1 VLQGGARSDQL
12 QNRAGRGKKAR
23 TRGRLFDKGTGPRE
37 TGHVIRMVRSLY
49 ERFRLWWRARR
60 VKRRAASLDRGEIE
74 IPLLPFIVPRRL
86 SVDVG
91 ANKGALTY
99 ILAELSERVVAYE
112 ANPNL
117 AARLA
122 QACGPTV
129 DLRHKA
135 VSNSNGTLT
144 FFVPTS
150 GGEEQP
156 NIGSLKAN
164 EAYATREYKVE
175 AVRLD
180 DENLAGVGFIK
191 VDVEGTELD
200 VLEGARGI
208 ITRDR
213 PVLMVE
219 INDKNT
225 PEATAIESLMKAHG
239 YAIVDFS
246 NKTIEVVDT
255 VRQVANR
262 NVIFLPRRQA

>member
-1 VLQGGARSDQL
+1 
-12 QNRAGRGKKAR
+12 
-23 TRGRLFDKGTGPRE
+23 
-37 TGHVIRMVRSLY
+37 MVRSLY
-49 ERFRLWWRARR
+49 QKTRLWWRAQR
-60 VKRRAASLDRGEIE
+60 VKRRAATLDRGEIE
-74 IPLLPFIVPRRL
+74 VPLLPFIVPRRL
-86 SVDVG
+86 SIDVG

-99 ILAELSERVVAYE
+99 ILSELSDRVVAYE

-122 QACGPTV
+122 QACGPNV
-129 DLRHKA
+129 ELRHKA
-135 VSNSNGTLT
+135 VSNQNGTLT
-144 FFVPTS
+144 FFVPTA

-180 DENLAGVGFIK
+180 DENLKGVGFIK

-200 VLEGARGI
+200 VLEGARSI
-208 ITRDR
+208 IERDR

-225 PEATAIESLMKAHG
+225 PEALAIETLMKARG

>member
-1 VLQGGARSDQL
+1 
-12 QNRAGRGKKAR
+12 
-23 TRGRLFDKGTGPRE
+23 
-37 TGHVIRMVRSLY
+37 MVRSLY
-49 ERFRLWWRARR
+49 QKTRLWWRAQR
-60 VKRRAASLDRGEIE
+60 VKRRAATLDRGEIE
-74 IPLLPFIVPRRL
+74 VPLLPFIVPRRL
-86 SVDVG
+86 SIDVG

-99 ILAELSERVVAYE
+99 ILSELSDRVVAYE

-122 QACGPTV
+122 QACGPNV
-129 DLRHKA
+129 ELRHKA
-135 VSNSNGTLT
+135 VSNQNGTLT

-180 DENLAGVGFIK
+180 DENLKGVGFIK

-200 VLEGARGI
+200 VLEGARSI
-208 ITRDR
+208 IERDR

-225 PEATAIESLMKAHG
+225 PEALAIETLMKARG

>member
-1 VLQGGARSDQL
+1 
-12 QNRAGRGKKAR
+12 
-23 TRGRLFDKGTGPRE
+23 
-37 TGHVIRMVRSLY
+37 MVRSLY
-49 ERFRLWWRARR
+49 QKTRLWWRAQR
-60 VKRRAASLDRGEIE
+60 VKRRAATLDRGEIE
-74 IPLLPFIVPRRL
+74 VPLLPFIVPRRL
-86 SVDVG
+86 SIDVG

-99 ILAELSERVVAYE
+99 ILSELSDRVVAYE

-122 QACGPTV
+122 QACGPNV
-129 DLRHKA
+129 ELRHKA
-135 VSNSNGTLT
+135 VSNQNGTLT
-144 FFVPTS
+144 FFVPTA

-180 DENLAGVGFIK
+180 DESLKGVGFIK

-208 ITRDR
+208 IQRDR
-213 PVLMVE
+213 PILMVE

-225 PEATAIESLMKAHG
+225 PEATAIENLMKAHG

-262 NVIFLPRRQA
+262 NVIFLPRRQV

>member
-1 VLQGGARSDQL
+1 
-12 QNRAGRGKKAR
+12 
-23 TRGRLFDKGTGPRE
+23 
-37 TGHVIRMVRSLY
+37 MVRSLY
-49 ERFRLWWRARR
+49 QKTRLWWRAQR
-60 VKRRAASLDRGEIE
+60 VKRRAATLDRGEIE
-74 IPLLPFIVPRRL
+74 VPLLPFIVPRRL
-86 SVDVG
+86 SIDVG

-99 ILAELSERVVAYE
+99 ILSELSDRVVAYE

-122 QACGPTV
+122 QACGPNV
-129 DLRHKA
+129 ELRHKA
-135 VSNSNGTLT
+135 VSNQNGTLT
-144 FFVPTS
+144 FFVPTA

-180 DENLAGVGFIK
+180 DENLKGVGFIK

-208 ITRDR
+208 IERDR

-225 PEATAIESLMKAHG
+225 PEALAIETLMKARG

>member
-1 VLQGGARSDQL
+1 
-12 QNRAGRGKKAR
+12 
-23 TRGRLFDKGTGPRE
+23 
-37 TGHVIRMVRSLY
+37 MVRSLY
-49 ERFRLWWRARR
+49 ESIRLWWRARR

-74 IPLLPFIVPRRL
+74 VPLLPFIVPRGL

-99 ILAELSERVVAYE
+99 ILAELSARVVAYE

-122 QACGPTV
+122 RACGPTV

-135 VSNSNGTLT
+135 VSNRSGTLT

-180 DENLAGVGFIK
+180 DENLKGVGFIK

-208 ITRDR
+208 IERDR

-225 PEATAIESLMKAHG
+225 PEAQAIESLLKAHG

-246 NKTIEVVDT
+246 NKTVEVVDT

>member
-1 VLQGGARSDQL
+1 
-12 QNRAGRGKKAR
+12 
-23 TRGRLFDKGTGPRE
+23 
-37 TGHVIRMVRSLY
+37 MVRSLY
-49 ERFRLWWRARR
+49 QRIRLWWRAQR

-74 IPLLPFIVPRRL
+74 VPLLPFIVPRRL

-99 ILAELSERVVAYE
+99 ILSELSDRVVAYE

-117 AARLA
+117 VARLRP
-122 QACGPTV
+122 ACGPNV
-129 DLRHKA
+129 ALRHKA
-135 VSNSNGTLT
+135 VSNSTGTLT
-144 FFVPTS
+144 FFVPTSS

-180 DENLAGVGFIK
+180 DENLKDVGFIK

-200 VLEGARGI
+200 VLHGARNLI
-208 ITRDR
+208 ERDR
-213 PVLMVE
+213 PVMMVE

-225 PEATAIESLMKAHG
+225 PEATGIEQFMTARD

-246 NKTIEVVDT
+246 NKTIEVVAS
-255 VRQVANR
+255 VKQVANR
-262 NVIFLPRRQA
+262 NVIFLPRRPS

>member
-1 VLQGGARSDQL
+1 
-12 QNRAGRGKKAR
+12 
-23 TRGRLFDKGTGPRE
+23 
-37 TGHVIRMVRSLY
+37 MVRSLY
-49 ERFRLWWRARR
+49 QKTRLWWRAQR
-60 VKRRAASLDRGEIE
+60 VKRRAATLDRGEIE
-74 IPLLPFIVPRRL
+74 VPLLPFIVPRRL

-91 ANKGALTY
+91 A
-99 ILAELSERVVAYE
+99 
-112 ANPNL
+112 
-117 AARLA
+117 
-122 QACGPTV
+122 
-129 DLRHKA
+129 HKA
-135 VSNSNGTLT
+135 VSNAQGTLT

-150 GGEEQP
+150 TGGEELP

-180 DENLAGVGFIK
+180 DENLKGVGFIK

-200 VLEGARGI
+200 VLKGAMTI
-208 ITRDR
+208 IDRDR

-225 PEATAIESLMKAHG
+225 PEAQAIESLMTARG

-246 NKTIEVVDT
+246 NKTIEIVET

-262 NVIFLPRRQA
+262 NVIFLPRRAS

>member
-1 VLQGGARSDQL
+1 
-12 QNRAGRGKKAR
+12 
-23 TRGRLFDKGTGPRE
+23 
-37 TGHVIRMVRSLY
+37 MVRSLY
-49 ERFRLWWRARR
+49 QKTRLWWRAQR
-60 VKRRAASLDRGEIE
+60 VKRRAARLDRGEIE
-74 IPLLPFIVPRRL
+74 VPLLPFIVPRRL

-99 ILAELSERVVAYE
+99 ILSELSDRVVAYE

-122 QACGPTV
+122 QARGPNV
-129 DLRHKA
+129 DVRHKA
-135 VSNSNGTLT
+135 VSNAQGTLT

-150 GGEEQP
+150 TGGEELP

-180 DENLAGVGFIK
+180 DENLKGVGFIK

-200 VLEGARGI
+200 VLKGAMTI
-208 ITRDR
+208 IDRDR

-225 PEATAIESLMKAHG
+225 PEAQAIESLMTARG

-246 NKTIEVVDT
+246 NKTIEIVET

-262 NVIFLPRRQA
+262 NVIFLPRRAS